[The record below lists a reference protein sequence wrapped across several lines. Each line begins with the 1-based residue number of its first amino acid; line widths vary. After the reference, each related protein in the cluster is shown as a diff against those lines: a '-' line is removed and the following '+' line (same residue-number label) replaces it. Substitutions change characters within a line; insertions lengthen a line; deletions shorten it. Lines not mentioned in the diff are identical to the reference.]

1 MGVSLMA
8 RVERG
13 LASSGQEPR
22 RAELGLVDELDIYAE
37 YYVDRTGG
45 DFFDVVRSMGT
56 NL

>member
-1 MGVSLMA
+1 MA
-8 RVERG
+8 RVQRG